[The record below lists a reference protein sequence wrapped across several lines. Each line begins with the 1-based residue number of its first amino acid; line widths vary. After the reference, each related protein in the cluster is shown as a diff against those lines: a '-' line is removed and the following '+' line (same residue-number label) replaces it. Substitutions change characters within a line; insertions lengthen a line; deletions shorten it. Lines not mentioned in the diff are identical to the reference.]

1 MSEITLLDGLVN
13 GIGGTIGGGIFF
25 LVGDLVMQNRANAY
39 LAFFMGA
46 IMCLLVAFCYC
57 ILSKEYPSKEGT
69 ANYPK
74 KTIDSKKMQLFLKGF
89 IILGYTSL
97 LCVYSL
103 SAGSYLGSFI
113 KAFNLRKIIA
123 SLVIGICLLL
133 SYMPEDIFNSLQSVF
148 VYTKLIVL
156 LFIAAYGLVIKSK
169 NVSVDGKNNSSIAK
183 ALLASL
189 SVFVSFE
196 GFEMNSGYSKNM

>member
-1 MSEITLLDGLVN
+1 MSNITLTDGLIN

-25 LVGDLVMQNRANAY
+25 LVGDLVMQNRSNAF

-57 ILSKEYPSKEGT
+57 ILSKEFPSREGT

-74 KTIDSKKMQLFLKGF
+74 KTINNKKVQLFLKGF

-113 KAFNLRKIIA
+113 NAFNLRKVIA
-123 SLVIGICLLL
+123 SMVIGICLLL
-133 SYMPEDIFNSLQSVF
+133 SYMPKDLFNSMQSVF

-156 LFIAAYGLVIKSK
+156 LFIAAYGLVTKSK
-169 NVSVDGKNNSSIAK
+169 NVLVDKTNKSSVIK
-183 ALLASL
+183 ALLASSP
-189 SVFVSFE
+189 SVSLE
-196 GFEMNSGYSKNM
+196 LK